1 MTSQPQ
7 LPESNKLTVIYRIE
21 PGCLGP
27 AGSERVDSF
36 CTYANQELKAVD
48 AGFVNWNIVPRH
60 DKSLPELQY
69 AIAGKKLDTEKTG
82 KYLGATGRNLAD
94 FENNLHEKMAVLIE
108 QFLKR
113 QACLSP
119 TSQLH

>member
-27 AGSERVDSF
+27 AGKERVNDF
-36 CTYANQELKAVD
+36 CAYANKELETVD
-48 AGFVNWNIVPRH
+48 AGFVTWNIVPRH

-82 KYLGATGRNLAD
+82 KYLKALGKNPDD
-94 FENNLHEKMAVLIE
+94 FESNLHEKVAVLIE
-108 QFLKR
+108 QF
-113 QACLSP
+113 SGD
-119 TSQLH
+119 